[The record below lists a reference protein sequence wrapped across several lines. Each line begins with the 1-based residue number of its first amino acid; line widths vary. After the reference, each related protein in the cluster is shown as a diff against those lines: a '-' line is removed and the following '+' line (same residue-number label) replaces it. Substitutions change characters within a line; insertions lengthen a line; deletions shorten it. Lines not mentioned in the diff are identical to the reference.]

1 MSSNFKENHSSIFTK
16 VGMNRQ
22 WAADIVHGAVTEGVN
37 GTYGAAESFWN
48 NDGQGFQKSAG
59 VVSGAINAGI
69 LGFGL
74 VAPIVIAEKGGSV
87 FSGNSYR
94 RMFSGLK
101 NEALSFFSG
110 GRLGQTAFTEYE
122 AVVHNGKTFF
132 SNGAGGAFTEFNPK
146 PLGTAVSALHES
158 DYVGAAL
165 KRGEMARE
173 GVAAGKLGKSGV
185 WRFATK
191 AGEESGY
198 FVKGSRLMSW
208 KGIGWAALAIG
219 ATMAVD
225 STAGLAGKILDEAHT
240 AYTQSKF
247 HTYDTREFN
256 NRSMQQWG
264 YNKQNQVMSN
274 VMAYEQNNMSLARLY
289 YSR

>member
-74 VAPIVIAEKGGSV
+74 VAPMVVAEKGGSV

-122 AVVHNGKTFF
+122 AMTLNGKPFVSKTGGSFINLLDHVGHGQLGDTIGMETF
-132 SNGAGGAFTEFNPK
+132 SKGQ
-146 PLGTAVSALHES
+146 
-158 DYVGAAL
+158 L
-165 KRGEMARE
+165 KKFGARE
-173 GVAAGKLGKSGV
+173 GV

-198 FVKGSRLMSW
+198 LAKGSRLMSW